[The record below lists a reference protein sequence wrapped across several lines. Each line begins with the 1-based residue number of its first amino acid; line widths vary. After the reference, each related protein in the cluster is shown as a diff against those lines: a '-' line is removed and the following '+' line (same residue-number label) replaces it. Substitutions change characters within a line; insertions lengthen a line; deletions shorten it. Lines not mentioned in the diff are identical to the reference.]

1 MVSISVKTETGKT
14 SIFNDLSLEQC
25 ICFLITLILL
35 MLSLTV
41 PPASADY
48 NFDGVPYTD
57 QLDGVKHGIVDGS
70 VYVDGGHG
78 VGPSPYTQSFNVPEG
93 EVKWAQ
99 LYVGVWGGNETKTG
113 SVDVT
118 FNSEELGETLEL
130 EGEADTN
137 SNVYCSG
144 HGVYWIVY
152 DVTSNQATGSVD
164 AVVTTSGTIDGR
176 VYGVVLVA
184 VIEVED
190 RTEAPEVQYWIN
202 EGNVNLHGPGWSGI
216 RGTNDEAVAEFD
228 GTIDVDEFVAA
239 RLSVVYLTGT
249 PGLNDSIYFNDE
261 KLCDGDNCDDIA
273 NSKQNFDFK
282 TFDVIDYI
290 EKEANKATFEL
301 GDEDYLH
308 PVLAVLTLHTEEEG
322 DSDLTVSNVAVPI
335 LYTGSTNTISA
346 TIENI
351 GDDPAYGFQAALYVD
366 SEVVSTASI
375 SSLAVDRNKTVDFTW
390 KPDREGEHVL
400 WVYADH
406 NDKKAELCEIN
417 NNNTPLTVNVID
429 FTPPEIEID
438 QPEDGE
444 IVDTDVITVSG
455 TIEDT
460 SKNITVLVNG
470 ASVILSGKKWSAPVS
485 LSYGYN
491 KIIVNAVDGA
501 NNSATEFVL
510 VRSLV
515 HPSGESE
522 SIPLEESKG
531 IIDTA
536 LTISKAPVDKIGR
549 LFFGLGVLIIIVS
562 IAAVYWWRKRLK

>member
-1 MVSISVKTETGKT
+1 MDS
-14 SIFNDLSLEQC
+14 
-25 ICFLITLILL
+25 ITLKAKKTMEKIHDSRNIKLNIFLSCVVIAVLL
-35 MLSLTV
+35 LLSV
-41 PPASADY
+41 YPVIADY
-48 NFDGVPYTD
+48 NFDGVPKTD
-57 QLDGVKHGIVDGS
+57 KLEEVEQDNVKGGVYI
-70 VYVDGGHG
+70 DGGHG
-78 VGPSPYTQSFNVPEG
+78 IGPSPYTQEFNVPEG
-93 EVKWAQ
+93 EITWAR
-99 LYVGVWGGNETKTG
+99 LYVGVWGGNEENTG
-113 SVDVT
+113 SIEII
-118 FNSEELGETLEL
+118 FNDEEIDTLEL
-130 EGEADTN
+130 RGKDDKN
-137 SNVYCSG
+137 YNVYCSG
-144 HGVYWIVY
+144 HGVYWIYY
-152 DVTSNQATGSVD
+152 DVKNNLNTSGPLD
-164 AVVTTSGTIDGR
+164 AVITKKSGDIDGR

-184 VIEVED
+184 VYKESDGEQVE
-190 RTEAPEVQYWIN
+190 YWIN
-202 EGNVNLHGPGWSGI
+202 DGNVNLHGPGWSAEH
-216 RGTNDEAVAEFD
+216 GTNDEALAEFD
-228 GTIDVDEFVAA
+228 GTVDVDEFAAA

-249 PGLNDSIYFNDE
+249 PGLNDYLYFNDE

-273 NSKQNFDFK
+273 NSKKSFDIK

-290 EKEANKATFEL
+290 ENEGNKATFEM
-301 GDEDYLH
+301 GDEDYVH

-390 KPDREGEHVL
+390 KPDREGEHML
-400 WVYADH
+400 WVYVDH
-406 NDKKAELCEIN
+406 NDKKAELCETN

-522 SIPLEESKG
+522 SIPSEESKD

-536 LTISKAPVDKIGR
+536 MRVAKAPVDKFGR

>member
-1 MVSISVKTETGKT
+1 VDS
-14 SIFNDLSLEQC
+14 
-25 ICFLITLILL
+25 ITLKAKKTMEKIHDSRNIKLNIFLSCVVIAVLVIL
-35 MLSLTV
+35 SA
-41 PPASADY
+41 PPAVAEY
-48 NFDGVPYTD
+48 NFNGVPFTD
-57 QLDGVKHGIVDGS
+57 QLDDVEHGTVDGS

-78 VGPSPYTQSFNVPEG
+78 IGPSPYTQSFNVPEG
-93 EVKWAQ
+93 EVRWAR
-99 LYVGVWGGNETKTG
+99 LYVGVWGGNEVKTG
-113 SVDVT
+113 RVDVT
-118 FNSEELGETLEL
+118 FNGKELETLDL

-144 HGVYWIVY
+144 HGVYWIYYKVA
-152 DVTSNQATGSVD
+152 DNTTSGPID
-164 AVVTTSGTIDGR
+164 AVVTTSGAIDGR
-176 VYGVVLVA
+176 VYGIVLVA
-184 VIEVED
+184 VIEEKDGTDV
-190 RTEAPEVQYWIN
+190 PEVQYWIN
-202 EGNVNLHGPGWSGI
+202 EGNVNLHGPGWSGEH
-216 RGTNDEAVAEFD
+216 GTNDEAVAEFD
-228 GTIDVDEFVAA
+228 GTVDIDKFVAA
-239 RLSVVYLTGT
+239 RLAVVYLTGT
-249 PGLNDSIYFNDE
+249 PGLNDYLYFNDE

-273 NSKQNFDFK
+273 NSKKSFDIK

-301 GDEDYLH
+301 GDEDYVH
-308 PVLAVLTLHTEEEG
+308 PVLAVLSLHTEEEG

-375 SSLAVDRNKTVDFTW
+375 SSLVVDRNKTVDFTW
-390 KPDREGEHVL
+390 KPDREGEHIL
-400 WVYADH
+400 WVYVDH
-406 NDKKAELCEIN
+406 FDKKAELCEIN

-444 IVDTDVITVSG
+444 IVDTDVITISG

-470 ASVILSGKKWSAPVS
+470 APVILSGKKWSAPVS
-485 LSYGYN
+485 LYYGYN

-515 HPSGESE
+515 HPNVEPD
-522 SIPLEESKG
+522 SIPSEESKG

-536 LTISKAPVDKIGR
+536 MTVVKAPVDKIGR
-549 LFFGLGVLIIIVS
+549 LFFVVVVLIIIVS

>member
-1 MVSISVKTETGKT
+1 MEKIHDSRKIKLNIFLSCSVIAVLLLLSIQPV
-14 SIFNDLSLEQC
+14 
-25 ICFLITLILL
+25 
-35 MLSLTV
+35 V
-41 PPASADY
+41 ADY
-48 NFDGVPYTD
+48 NFDGVPKTD
-57 QLDGVKHGIVDGS
+57 ELKEVEQDTVKGS
-70 VYVDGGHG
+70 VYIDGGHG
-78 VGPSPYTQSFNVPEG
+78 VGPSPYTQLFNVPEG
-93 EVKWAQ
+93 EVIWAQ
-99 LYVGVWGGNETKTG
+99 LYVGVWGGSEIKTG
-113 SVDVT
+113 EVDVT
-118 FNSEELGETLEL
+118 FNDDELGDTLKL

-152 DVTSNQATGSVD
+152 DVTKNRATGPVD
-164 AVVTTSGTIDGR
+164 AVVTTSGDIDGR
-176 VYGVVLVA
+176 VYGIVLVA
-184 VIEVED
+184 VIEEEGG
-190 RTEAPEVQYWIN
+190 TEVPEVKYWIN
-202 EGNVNLHGPGWSGI
+202 DGNVNLHGEGWSGEYA
-216 RGTNDEAVAEFD
+216 TNDKAVAEFD
-228 GTIDVDEFVAA
+228 GTVDVDKYVAA

-249 PGLNDSIYFNDE
+249 PGLNDYLYFNDE
-261 KLCDGDNCDDIA
+261 KLCDGENCDDIA
-273 NSKQNFDFK
+273 DSKQSFDIK

-375 SSLAVDRNKTVDFTW
+375 SSLMVDKNKTVDFTW
-390 KPDREGEHVL
+390 KPDREGEHIL
-400 WVYADH
+400 WVYADY
-406 NDKKAELCEIN
+406 NDKKSELCEIN
-417 NNNTPLTVNVID
+417 NNNTPLIVNVID

-491 KIIVNAVDGA
+491 KIIINAVDGS

-510 VRSLV
+510 VKSLV
-515 HPSGESE
+515 HPDWESE
-522 SIPLEESKG
+522 SIPSEESKG

-536 LTISKAPVDKIGR
+536 MTVIKAPVDKIDR
-549 LFFGLGVLIIIVS
+549 LFLIVGVLIITVS
-562 IAAVYWWRKRLK
+562 IAAVYWWRKGFK

>member
-1 MVSISVKTETGKT
+1 MDS
-14 SIFNDLSLEQC
+14 
-25 ICFLITLILL
+25 ITLKAKKTMEKIHDSRKIKLNIFLSCVVIAVLVLL
-35 MLSLTV
+35 SAT
-41 PPASADY
+41 PAVADY
-48 NFDGVPYTD
+48 NYDGVPFTD
-57 QLDGVKHGIVDGS
+57 QLDGVKQGNVKGS
-70 VYVDGGHG
+70 AYVDGGHG
-78 VGPSPYTQSFNVPEG
+78 IGPSPYSQSFNIPEG
-93 EVKWAQ
+93 NVTWAK
-99 LYVGVWGGNETKTG
+99 LYVGVWGGSEVKTG
-113 SVDVT
+113 RVEVT
-118 FNSEELGETLEL
+118 FNSEELDVQDL
-130 EGEADTN
+130 EGDADTNSN

-152 DVTSNQATGSVD
+152 DVKENQATGPVD

-184 VIEVED
+184 VIKEED
-190 RTEAPEVQYWIN
+190 GTDVPEVQYWIN
-202 EGNVNLHGPGWSGI
+202 EGNVNLHGQGWSGEH
-216 RGTNDEAVAEFD
+216 GTNDEAVAEFD
-228 GTIDVDEFVAA
+228 GTVDVDEFVAA
-239 RLSVVYLTGT
+239 RLTVVYLTGT
-249 PGLNDSIYFNDE
+249 PGLKDYLYFNDE

-273 NSKQNFDFK
+273 NSKQSFDIK

-290 EKEANKATFEL
+290 EEDSNKIKFEL
-301 GDEDYLH
+301 GDEDYVH

-335 LYTGSTNTISA
+335 LYTGRSNTISA

-351 GDDPAYGFQAALYVD
+351 GEDPAYGFQSALYANNKI
-366 SEVVSTASI
+366 VSTASI
-375 SSLAVDRNKTVDFTW
+375 SSLTAGKNKTIDFTW
-390 KPDREGEHVL
+390 KPDCEGEHVL

-444 IVDTDVITVSG
+444 IVGTDVITISG

-470 ASVILSGKKWSAPVS
+470 APVILSGKKWSAPVS

-515 HPSGESE
+515 HPSGES
-522 SIPLEESKG
+522 SIPSEESKG

-536 LTISKAPVDKIGR
+536 MTVAKVPVDKISR

>member
-1 MVSISVKTETGKT
+1 MKQFHNDIKIIAR
-14 SIFNDLSLEQC
+14 IFLSCVMIAML
-25 ICFLITLILL
+25 LIL
-35 MLSLTV
+35 SV
-41 PPASADY
+41 HPAMADY
-48 NFDGVPYTD
+48 NFDGVPKTD
-57 QLDGVKHGIVDGS
+57 ELEEVEQGTVKGGVYI
-70 VYVDGGHG
+70 DGGHG
-78 VGPSPYTQSFNVPEG
+78 VGFSPYTQSFNVPEG
-93 EVKWAQ
+93 NVTWAR
-99 LYVGVWGGNETKTG
+99 LYVGVWGGKEENTG
-113 SVDVT
+113 KVAVT
-118 FNSEELGETLEL
+118 FNDKELETLEL

-144 HGVYWIVY
+144 HGVYWIYY
-152 DVTSNQATGSVD
+152 DVTDNTTSGPVD
-164 AVVTTSGTIDGR
+164 AVVTTSGEIDGR

-184 VIEVED
+184 VYKESDGEEVE
-190 RTEAPEVQYWIN
+190 YWIN
-202 EGNVNLHGPGWSGI
+202 DGNVNLHGEGWSGEH
-216 RGTNDEAVAEFD
+216 GTNDEAVAEFD
-228 GTIDVDEFVAA
+228 GTVDVDEFVAA

-249 PGLNDSIYFNDE
+249 PGLNDYLYFNDE

-273 NSKQNFDFK
+273 NSKQSFDIK

-290 EKEANKATFEL
+290 EEDSNKIKFEL
-301 GDEDYLH
+301 GDEDYVH
-308 PVLAVLTLHTEEEG
+308 PVLAVLSLHTEEEG
-322 DSDLTVSNVAVPI
+322 DSDLTVTNVAVPI

-375 SSLAVDRNKTVDFTW
+375 SSLAMDRNKTVDFNW
-390 KPDREGEHVL
+390 KPDREGKYVL

-406 NDKKAELCEIN
+406 FDKKAELCETN

-515 HPSGESE
+515 HPSGESL
-522 SIPLEESKG
+522 SIPSEESKG

-536 LTISKAPVDKIGR
+536 MRVVKAPVDKIGR

>member
-1 MVSISVKTETGKT
+1 MDS
-14 SIFNDLSLEQC
+14 
-25 ICFLITLILL
+25 ITLKAKKTMEKIPDNRKIKLNIFLSCVVIAVLVLL
-35 MLSLTV
+35 ST
-41 PPASADY
+41 PPAVADY
-48 NFDGVPYTD
+48 NFDGVPFTD
-57 QLDGVKHGIVDGS
+57 QLEKVTSGTVKGG

-78 VGPSPYTQSFNVPEG
+78 LGPSPYTQSFNVPEG
-93 EVKWAQ
+93 EVIWAQ
-99 LYVGVWGGNETKTG
+99 LYVGVWGGNEVNTG
-113 SVDVT
+113 SVEVT
-118 FNSEELGETLEL
+118 FNNKELGALDL
-130 EGEADTN
+130 KGEADTN

-144 HGVYWIVY
+144 NGVYWIYYKVI
-152 DVTSNQATGSVD
+152 DNTTSGPVD
-164 AVVTTSGTIDGR
+164 AVVTTSGEIDGR

-184 VIEVED
+184 VYKESDGEQVE
-190 RTEAPEVQYWIN
+190 YWIN
-202 EGNVNLHGPGWSGI
+202 DGNVNLHGPGWSGEH
-216 RGTNDEAVAEFD
+216 GTNDEALADFS
-228 GTIDVDEFVAA
+228 GTVDVDTFAAA

-249 PGLNDSIYFNDE
+249 PSLNDYLYFNDE

-273 NSKQNFDFK
+273 NSKQSFDIK

-290 EKEANKATFEL
+290 EKDNNEAKFEL

-308 PVLAVLTLHTEEEG
+308 PVLAVLSLHTEEEG

-335 LYTGSTNTISA
+335 LYTGSTNIISA

-390 KPDREGEHVL
+390 KPDREGEHML
-400 WVYADH
+400 WVYVDH

-444 IVDTDVITVSG
+444 IVDTDVIKISG

-470 ASVILSGKKWSAPVS
+470 APVILSGKKWSAPVS

-522 SIPLEESKG
+522 SIPSEESKG

-536 LTISKAPVDKIGR
+536 MTVVKAPVDKIGR

>member
-1 MVSISVKTETGKT
+1 MKQFHDEKKIMAHIFLSCVVIAVLLLLSIQPV
-14 SIFNDLSLEQC
+14 
-25 ICFLITLILL
+25 
-35 MLSLTV
+35 M
-41 PPASADY
+41 ADY
-48 NFDGVPYTD
+48 NFDGVPKTD
-57 QLDGVKHGIVDGS
+57 ELEEVEQNTVEGG

-78 VGPSPYTQSFNVPEG
+78 VGESRLSPYTQDFNVPEG
-93 EVKWAQ
+93 EITWAR
-99 LYVGVWGGNETKTG
+99 LYVGVWGGKEENTG
-113 SVDVT
+113 SVAVT
-118 FNSEELGETLEL
+118 FNDKELETLEL

-144 HGVYWIVY
+144 HGVYWIYY
-152 DVTSNQATGSVD
+152 DVTDNTTSGPID
-164 AVVTTSGTIDGR
+164 AVVTSSGEIDGR

-184 VIEVED
+184 VYEESDGEEVE
-190 RTEAPEVQYWIN
+190 YWIN
-202 EGNVNLHGPGWSGI
+202 EGNVNLHGEGWSGEF
-216 RGTNDEAVAEFD
+216 GTNDEALADFA
-228 GTIDVDEFVAA
+228 GTVDVDKFAMA
-239 RLSVVYLTGT
+239 RLTVVYLTGT
-249 PGLNDSIYFNDE
+249 PELNDYLYFNDE

-273 NSKQNFDFK
+273 NSKKSFDIK
-282 TFDVIDYI
+282 TFDVTEQL
-290 EKEANKATFEL
+290 EKEANKAKFEV

-322 DSDLTVSNVAVPI
+322 DSDLTVSSVKVPI
-335 LYTGSTNTISA
+335 LYAGSTNTIST

-375 SSLAVDRNKTVDFTW
+375 SSLVVDKNKTVDFTW
-390 KPDREGEHVL
+390 KPDREGEHML
-400 WVYADH
+400 WVYADY
-406 NDKKAELCEIN
+406 NDKKAELCETN
-417 NNNTPLTVNVID
+417 NNNTPLIVNVID

-438 QPEDGE
+438 QPKDGE
-444 IVDTDVITVSG
+444 IVETDVITVSG

-510 VRSLV
+510 VKSLV
-515 HPSGESE
+515 QMNGESD
-522 SIPLEESKG
+522 SIPSEESKG

-536 LTISKAPVDKIGR
+536 MTVVKAPVDKIGR
-549 LFFGLGVLIIIVS
+549 LFFILGVLIIIVS

>member
-1 MVSISVKTETGKT
+1 LKQFHDNKKIMAH
-14 SIFNDLSLEQC
+14 IFLSC
-25 ICFLITLILL
+25 VVITVL
-35 MLSLTV
+35 MLLSV
-41 PPASADY
+41 YPVMADY
-48 NFDGVPYTD
+48 NFDGVPKTD
-57 QLDGVKHGIVDGS
+57 ELEEVEQDTVKGGVYI
-70 VYVDGGHG
+70 DGGHG
-78 VGPSPYTQSFNVPEG
+78 VGPSPYTQDFNVPEG
-93 EVKWAQ
+93 EITWAR
-99 LYVGVWGGNETKTG
+99 LYVGVWGGNEENTG
-113 SVDVT
+113 IIEIT
-118 FNSEELGETLEL
+118 FNDEEIDTLEL
-130 EGEADTN
+130 KGKDDKN
-137 SNVYCSG
+137 DNVYCSG
-144 HGVYWIVY
+144 HGVYWIYY
-152 DVTSNQATGSVD
+152 DVKDNLNTSGPLD
-164 AVVTTSGTIDGR
+164 AVITKKSGDIDGR

-184 VIEVED
+184 VYKESDGEEVE
-190 RTEAPEVQYWIN
+190 YWIN
-202 EGNVNLHGPGWSGI
+202 DGNVNLHGEGWSGEYA
-216 RGTNDEAVAEFD
+216 TNDEALADFS
-228 GTIDVDEFVAA
+228 GTVDVDKFAAA
-239 RLSVVYLTGT
+239 RLTVVYLTGT
-249 PGLNDSIYFNDE
+249 PTLNDYLYFNDE

-322 DSDLTVSNVAVPI
+322 DSDLTVSNVEVPI
-335 LYTGSTNTISA
+335 LYTGSTNIISA

-351 GDDPAYGFQAALYVD
+351 GDDPAYGFQAALYID

-375 SSLAVDRNKTVDFTW
+375 SSLAVDRNKTVDLTW
-390 KPDREGEHVL
+390 KPDREGQHML

-406 NDKKAELCEIN
+406 NDKKAELCETN
-417 NNNTPLTVNVID
+417 NNNTPLIINVID

-510 VRSLV
+510 VKSLV
-515 HPSGESE
+515 HSSRESL
-522 SIPLEESKG
+522 SIPPEESKG
-531 IIDTA
+531 TIDTD

>member
-1 MVSISVKTETGKT
+1 MEKIHDSRTIKLN
-14 SIFNDLSLEQC
+14 IFLSCVVIAVLV
-25 ICFLITLILL
+25 IL
-35 MLSLTV
+35 SA
-41 PPASADY
+41 PPAIADY
-48 NFDGVPYTD
+48 NYDGVPFTD
-57 QLDGVKHGIVDGS
+57 QLDGVKQGTAEGG

-78 VGPSPYTQSFNVPEG
+78 LPKYKNQENPYTQSFNVPEG
-93 EVKWAQ
+93 NVTWAR
-99 LYVGVWGGNETKTG
+99 LYVGVWGSKQTYSGTLQT
-113 SVDVT
+113 T
-118 FNSEELGETLEL
+118 FNGNDLDTLTLE
-130 EGEADTN
+130 GSSD
-137 SNVYCSG
+137 SNPDVWCTG
-144 HGVYWIVY
+144 NGVYWVNY
-152 DVTSNQATGSVD
+152 DVTSLTTKGSLTAT
-164 AVVTTSGTIDGR
+164 ATTEEISTGFDGR
-176 VYGVVLVA
+176 VYGIVLVA
-184 VIEVED
+184 VYEASEGGEVK
-190 RTEAPEVQYWIN
+190 YWIN
-202 EGNVNLHGPGWSGI
+202 EGNVNLHD
-216 RGTNDEAVAEFD
+216 TNDEALAEFTGIVD
-228 GTIDVDEFVAA
+228 IDKYAAA
-239 RLSVVYLTGT
+239 RLTTVYLTGS
-249 PGLNDSIYFNDE
+249 PGENDYLYFNDE

-273 NSKQNFDFK
+273 NSQNYFDFK
-282 TFDVIDYI
+282 TFDVIDYL
-290 EKEANKATFEL
+290 EKEANEATFER
-301 GDEDYLH
+301 GEEGNLH

-390 KPDREGEHVL
+390 KPDREGEHML
-400 WVYADH
+400 WVYVDH

-460 SKNITVLVNG
+460 NKNITVLVNG

-515 HPSGESE
+515 HPSGESD
-522 SIPLEESKG
+522 SIPSKESKG

-536 LTISKAPVDKIGR
+536 MTVAKAPVDKIGI
-549 LFFGLGVLIIIVS
+549 LFYGLGVLIIIVS

>member
-1 MVSISVKTETGKT
+1 V
-14 SIFNDLSLEQC
+14 DY
-25 ICFLITLILL
+25 ITLKAKKTMEKIHDGRNFKLNIFLSCVVIAVLVLL
-35 MLSLTV
+35 SAPPTV
-41 PPASADY
+41 ADY
-48 NFDGVPYTD
+48 NFDGVPLTD
-57 QLDGVKHGIVDGS
+57 QLEKVTSGTVEGG

-78 VGPSPYTQSFNVPEG
+78 IGPSPYTQEFNVPEG
-93 EVKWAQ
+93 NVTWAK
-99 LYVGVWGGNETKTG
+99 LYVGVWGGNEEKTG
-113 SVDVT
+113 SIAVT
-118 FNSEELGETLEL
+118 FNGEELGTREL
-130 EGEADTN
+130 KGKGDTN
-137 SNVYCSG
+137 PDTYCSG
-144 HGVYWIVY
+144 HGVYWITY
-152 DVTSNQATGSVD
+152 DVTSNITSGLLD
-164 AVVTTSGTIDGR
+164 AVVTTSGDIDGR
-176 VYGVVLVA
+176 VYGIVLVA
-184 VIEVED
+184 VCKDEEPDAETVKF
-190 RTEAPEVQYWIN
+190 WIN
-202 EGNVNLHGPGWSGI
+202 EGNVNLHDKDQSGEH
-216 RGTNDEAVAEFD
+216 GTNDEALADFS
-228 GTIDVDEFVAA
+228 GTVDVDTFAAA
-239 RLSVVYLTGT
+239 RLAVVYLTGT
-249 PGLNDSIYFNDE
+249 IGLNDYLYFNDE

-273 NSKQNFDFK
+273 NSKKYFDFK

-290 EKEANKATFEL
+290 EEDSNKIKFEL
-301 GDEDYLH
+301 GDEDYVH
-308 PVLAVLTLHTEEEG
+308 PVLAVLSLHTEEEG
-322 DSDLTVSNVAVPI
+322 DSDLTVTNVAVPI

-375 SSLAVDRNKTVDFTW
+375 SSLAMDRNKTVDFTW
-390 KPDREGEHVL
+390 KPDREGKYVL

-406 NDKKAELCEIN
+406 FDKKAELCETN

-470 ASVILSGKKWSAPVS
+470 APVILSGKKWSAPVS

-510 VRSLV
+510 VRSMV
-515 HPSGESE
+515 HPSEVSE
-522 SIPLEESKG
+522 SIPSEESKG
-531 IIDTA
+531 IIDTVI
-536 LTISKAPVDKIGR
+536 TVVNAPVDKFGR